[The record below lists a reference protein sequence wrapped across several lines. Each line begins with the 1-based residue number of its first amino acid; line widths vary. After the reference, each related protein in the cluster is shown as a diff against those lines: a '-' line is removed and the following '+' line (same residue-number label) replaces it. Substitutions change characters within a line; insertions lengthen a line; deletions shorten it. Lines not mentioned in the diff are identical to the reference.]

1 VEGSSLDMSPLTK
14 VDCIESLPFSLVT
27 IEKLLAQG
35 FHRTSKLEDGF
46 SVLAEFLN
54 AATKGNPLFITLL
67 SARLVRD
74 EVLVSASGLNI
85 Y

>member
-1 VEGSSLDMSPLTK
+1 LDMSPLSK
-14 VDCIESLPFSLVT
+14 VMKIESLPFSLGT
-27 IEKLLAQG
+27 IEALLATG
-35 FHRTSKLEDGF
+35 FHLAAKLEDGF

-74 EVLVSASGLNI
+74 EVLVSPSGYSI
-85 Y
+85 